1 MESGE
6 RFCTEMASGVTSELK
21 RVLTFKDLLFTSIG
35 GIIGAGIMSIMGI
48 TIGMTGRSVPV
59 SMIFAAVFV
68 LLGIAPIIIISGTV
82 RIRGGQ
88 YTIVGML
95 AGKRLAGLFIIIDV
109 ATNISLSMYALSFA
123 DYFLA
128 FVPELPRKA
137 VAIALLT
144 FFWIL
149 NIFGIDK
156 MAKLQNIIV
165 VTLMTALALFAAYG
179 LPNVTPDY
187 LTRDFAPNG
196 FMGIIT
202 AAALLYFATAGG
214 QLIAGLSGEAKN
226 PTKDIPKA
234 IIISTI
240 LVATLYAIVAVVASG
255 VLPVAQVANKPLT
268 DVAKTVLPAPLYVFF
283 MVGGAMFA
291 LISTLNAQLAC
302 APKALLQACADG
314 WFSKKMAY
322 LHPKYKTPVVLL
334 TFYYLVGVLPI
345 VVGFDIGLVA
355 NLTVCLSQINF
366 MIISWNVVRLP
377 ELMPDIWEKSSFKM
391 PFGVLKVWSRVAVLV
406 GIIQLWLLA
415 RDLSVPMLIGNV
427 CYFAFAL
434 IFSKIRSKSPEVNME
449 ISYEAN

>member
-1 MESGE
+1 MAAERQSG
-6 RFCTEMASGVTSELK
+6 SGTTSELK
-21 RVLTFKDLLFTSIG
+21 RVLTFKDLLLTSIG

-59 SMIFAAVFV
+59 SMVFAAVFV

-82 RIRGGQ
+82 RMRGGQ

-95 AGKRLAGLFIIIDV
+95 AGKRLAGFFIIIDV

-128 FVPELPRKA
+128 LVPDIPRKA
-137 VAIALLT
+137 VAIGLLT

-149 NIFGIDK
+149 NMFGIDK

-165 VTLMTALALFAAYG
+165 AALMLSLALFAAYG

-187 LTRDFAPNG
+187 LTEDFAPHG
-196 FMGIIT
+196 FMGMIT
-202 AAALLYFATAGG
+202 AAALLYFAMAGG

-226 PTKDIPKA
+226 PTKDIPRA
-234 IIISTI
+234 IIISTL
-240 LVATLYAIVAVVASG
+240 LVAVLYAVVAVVASG

-268 DVAKTVLPAPLYVFF
+268 DVAKTVLPAPLYIFF

-291 LISTLNAQLAC
+291 LISTLNAQMAC
-302 APKALLQACADG
+302 APKALLQACSDG
-314 WFSKKMAY
+314 WFSRKLAY
-322 LHPKYKTPVVLL
+322 LHPKYKTPMVLL
-334 TFYYLVGVLPI
+334 TFYYLVGLLPI

-366 MIISWNVVRLP
+366 MIISWNVVKLPKLVP
-377 ELMPDIWEKSSFKM
+377 ELWQNSRFRMPL
-391 PFGVLKVWSRVAVLV
+391 GLLNVWSRLAVLV

-427 CYFAFAL
+427 CYFIFAL
-434 IFSKIRSKSPEVNME
+434 IFSKVRSKSKNVNME

>member
-1 MESGE
+1 MAAEKHTGSGM
-6 RFCTEMASGVTSELK
+6 TAELK
-21 RVLTFKDLLFTSIG
+21 RVLSFKDLLFTSIG

-48 TIGMTGRSVPV
+48 TIEMTGRSVPV
-59 SMIFAAVFV
+59 SMVFAAVFV
-68 LLGIAPIIIISGTV
+68 LLGITPIIIISGTV

-128 FVPELPRKA
+128 FVPDIPRKL
-137 VAIALLT
+137 VAILLLT
-144 FFWIL
+144 FFWML
-149 NIFGIDK
+149 NMFGIDK

-165 VTLMTALALFAAYG
+165 VALMTALILFAAYG

-187 LTRDFAPNG
+187 LTQDFAPNG

-226 PTKDIPKA
+226 PTKDIPRA
-234 IIISTI
+234 IIISTL
-240 LVATLYAIVAVVASG
+240 LVAALYSVVAVVASG

-268 DVAKTVLPAPLYVFF
+268 DVANAVLPTPLYVFF

-314 WFSKKMAY
+314 WFSRKLAY
-322 LHPKYKTPVVLL
+322 LHPKYKTPMVLL
-334 TFYYLVGVLPI
+334 TFYYLVGLLPI
-345 VVGFDIGLVA
+345 IAGFDIGLVA

-366 MIISWNVVRLP
+366 MIISWNVVKLP
-377 ELMPDIWEKSSFKM
+377 ELVPEVWEKSSFKM
-391 PFGVLKVWSRVAVLV
+391 PMGVLKVWSRLAVCV

-415 RDLSVPMLIGNV
+415 RDLSIPMLIGNG
-427 CYFAFAL
+427 CYFIFAL
-434 IFSKIRSKSPEVNME
+434 IFSNIRSKSPEVNME

>member
-1 MESGE
+1 MT
-6 RFCTEMASGVTSELK
+6 TEEKSSTGTTTNLK

-59 SMIFAAVFV
+59 SMAFAAIFV
-68 LLGIAPIIIISGTV
+68 LLGITPIIIISGTV

-128 FVPELPRKA
+128 FVPDIPRKL
-137 VAIALLT
+137 VAIAVLT

-149 NIFGIDK
+149 NMFGIDK
-156 MAKLQNIIV
+156 MAKLQNLIV
-165 VTLMTALALFAAYG
+165 IALMAALALFAAYG

-187 LTRDFAPNG
+187 LTEDFAPNG
-196 FMGIIT
+196 FMGMIT

-214 QLIAGLSGEAKN
+214 QLIAGLSGEAQN
-226 PTKDIPKA
+226 PTRDIPRA
-234 IIISTI
+234 IIISTV
-240 LVATLYAIVAVVASG
+240 LVAALYAVVAVVASG
-255 VLPVAQVANKPLT
+255 VLPVEQVANKPLT

-314 WFSKKMAY
+314 WFTRKLAY
-322 LHPKYKTPVVLL
+322 IHPKYKTPMVLL
-334 TFYYLVGVLPI
+334 TFYYLVGLLPI
-345 VVGFDIGLVA
+345 IFGFDIGLVA

-366 MIISWNVVRLP
+366 MIISWNVVKLP
-377 ELMPDIWEKSSFKM
+377 KLVPEIWEKSSFKM
-391 PFGVLKVWSRVAVLV
+391 SPHILKIWSRVAVCV

-415 RDLSVPMLIGNV
+415 RDLSIPMLIGNV
-427 CYFAFAL
+427 CYFIFAL
-434 IFSKIRSKSPEVNME
+434 LFSKYRAKSSKVKME

>member
-1 MESGE
+1 MGAEKQLGSE
-6 RFCTEMASGVTSELK
+6 VTAGLK

-59 SMIFAAVFV
+59 SMVFAAVFV

-128 FVPELPRKA
+128 FVPDLPRK
-137 VAIALLT
+137 VIAIALLT

-149 NIFGIDK
+149 NMFGIDK

-165 VTLMTALALFAAYG
+165 VTLMAALALFAVYG

-214 QLIAGLSGEAKN
+214 QLIAGLSGEAQN
-226 PTKDIPKA
+226 PTRDIPRA
-234 IIISTI
+234 IIISTL
-240 LVATLYAIVAVVASG
+240 LVAALYAVVAVVASG

-314 WFSKKMAY
+314 WFPRKLAY
-322 LHPKYKTPVVLL
+322 LHPKYKTPLVLL

-345 VVGFDIGLVA
+345 IAGFDIGLVA

-366 MIISWNVVRLP
+366 MIISWNVVKLP
-377 ELMPDIWEKSSFKM
+377 GLMPDIWEKSSFKM
-391 PFGVLKVWSRVAVLV
+391 SPVILKVWSRTAVLV

-415 RDLSVPMLIGNV
+415 RDLSLPMLAGNV
-427 CYFAFAL
+427 CYFIFAWV
-434 IFSKIRSKSPEVNME
+434 FSKKRSESPDVKME